1 MANVSAEQSRS
12 IWMELT
18 PFPSRPPLV
27 GDMTCDVA
35 VVGSGIAGL
44 STAYELAKAGRRVVV
59 IDRGEIGGG
68 QSARTTGHVSAE
80 LDDFYYELI
89 KLRGLDES
97 RRYYQSVAEA
107 LDRIE
112 TICRVEGI
120 ENTYARVDAYLFQ
133 VPGDPPQVLDDE
145 LEACRQIGFPGVQM
159 VPQAPVPGRDVG
171 PAIRFPNQGRL
182 HILNYLHGLVRAIEA
197 NGGQVFADTACTAT
211 SEEGD
216 RAVIETEHG
225 TIRAEHAVVCTNSP
239 ISDLPVHAK
248 QGPYRTYAISGRV
261 PAGSVPDALVW
272 DAMDAYHY
280 VRIEPLGDGQDA
292 LIVGG
297 EDHKSG
303 KEQDQDG
310 RFARLEAWTR
320 EHYPSFGEVDQRW
333 SGQVYEPVDYLPFTG
348 LAHGRERTWIHTG
361 DSGEGLSNG
370 VAGSLVLK
378 DLVLTGSSKYADIYD
393 PRRVTGGSITDA
405 LKEQGDVVANLA
417 GYLTPGEVGSVD
429 EIEPGHGALV
439 RAGLKKHAAYRDEG
453 GQLHVRSATC
463 THAGC
468 LVKWNGFERCWDCPC
483 HGSQF
488 DIDGAVL
495 QGPALTPLAEVDAD

>member
-18 PFPSRPPLV
+18 PFPSRPPLA
-27 GDMTCDVA
+27 GDDTCDVA
-35 VVGSGIAGL
+35 VVGAGIAGL
-44 STAYELAKAGRRVVV
+44 SVAYELAKAGRRVIV

-68 QSARTTGHVSAE
+68 QSARTTGHVSAD

-97 RRYYQSVAEA
+97 KRYYASVAEA

-120 ENTYARVDAYLFQ
+120 ENAYTRVDGFLYCA
-133 VPGDPPQVLDDE
+133 PGDPQQILDDE
-145 LEACRQIGFPGVQM
+145 LEACRQIGFPGVEL
-159 VPQAPVPGRDVG
+159 VAQAPVPGRDVG

-182 HILNYLHGLVRAIEA
+182 HILNYLNGLVRAIEA
-197 NGGQVFADTACTAT
+197 NGGAIYGDTACTAT
-211 SEEGD
+211 SEEGEQ
-216 RAVIETEHG
+216 AVVETERG
-225 TIRAEHAVVCTNSP
+225 TIRAEHAVVCTDSP
-239 ISDLPVHAK
+239 ISDLPIHAK
-248 QGPYRTYAISGRV
+248 QAPYRTYAIAGRV
-261 PAGSVPDALVW
+261 LAGSVPDVLAW
-272 DAMDAYHY
+272 DTMDAYHY
-280 VRIEPLGDGQDA
+280 ARIEPMGDGQDA

-303 KEQDQDG
+303 EEQDQPH
-310 RFARLEAWTR
+310 RFERLEAWTR
-320 EHYPSFGEVDQRW
+320 EHYPSFGQVEQRW
-333 SGQVYEPVDYLPFTG
+333 SGQVYEPIDYLPFTG
-348 LAHGRERTWIHTG
+348 LAHGRKRTWIHTG
-361 DSGEGLSNG
+361 DSGQGLSNG

-378 DLVLTGSSKYADIYD
+378 DLVLTGSSRYADVYD
-393 PRRVTGGSITDA
+393 PRRVSGGSIGNAAEAIGNT
-405 LKEQGDVVANLA
+405 VANLT

-429 EIEPGHGALV
+429 EIAPGEGALV

-453 GQLHVRSATC
+453 GTLHVRSATC

-468 LVKWNGFERCWDCPC
+468 IVKWNGFERCWDCPC

-488 DIDGAVL
+488 AIDGAVL
-495 QGPALTPLAEVDAD
+495 QGPALTPLAEVE